1 MILFIFMIFQ
11 IQVEISTIKYRPIV
25 PLNITVITVRS
36 SIAALRVGELL
47 KELIFINIIIMNRFK
62 YLEILKSNLAPNV
75 TKVQLPESLRLKII
89 PWKWLKIGLQNTPNQ
104 FFITISR
111 SFLIKNIKQISCTF
125 KMHIHF

>member
-89 PWKWLKIGLQNTPNQ
+89 P
-104 FFITISR
+104 
-111 SFLIKNIKQISCTF
+111 
-125 KMHIHF
+125 